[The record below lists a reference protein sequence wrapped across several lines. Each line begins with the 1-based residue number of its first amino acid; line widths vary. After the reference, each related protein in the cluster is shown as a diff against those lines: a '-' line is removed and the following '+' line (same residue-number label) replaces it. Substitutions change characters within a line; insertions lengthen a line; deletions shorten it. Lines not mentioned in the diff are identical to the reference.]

1 MPPKRRLR
9 QGWYAVNRRPGIR
22 GFAYIEEHLMDTTTN
37 DSGSAF
43 PVDRPVESLIRDH
56 NLVRTL
62 VETYRNSD
70 SDAVKINAAEQILM
84 LMETHSLLE
93 ESVFYP
99 AVREIDPTL
108 IGHFEQEHQKTD
120 QILVELKRMSLND
133 PQALPLFE
141 QLIELH
147 LQHVEEEENQFF
159 PRLEQA
165 GIDMMPIGLQMQAFE
180 ANMVHV
186 QAQATQQGAR

>member
-1 MPPKRRLR
+1 
-9 QGWYAVNRRPGIR
+9 
-22 GFAYIEEHLMDTTTN
+22 MDTTTN